1 MPPEDEDRI
10 PRSDFE
16 RPERRFERERA
27 ARLEAEA
34 IAEKGLVSN
43 ALKFSPARG
52 EVRLS
57 AAAERAGSA
66 LQLVVCVED
75 DGPGVPFDEQRRM
88 FEPYAQTDT
97 RRRCGPRPRELRR
110 PGAPDGR
117 GDRPRNRTGRRR
129 EVTAS
134 A

>member
-66 LQLVVCVED
+66 LQ
-75 DGPGVPFDEQRRM
+75 RR
-88 FEPYAQTDT
+88 
-97 RRRCGPRPRELRR
+97 
-110 PGAPDGR
+110 
-117 GDRPRNRTGRRR
+117 GRRAR
-129 EVTAS
+129 GAVRRAAPHVRALRADGYAPAVRAS
-134 A
+134 ASRAAPARCA